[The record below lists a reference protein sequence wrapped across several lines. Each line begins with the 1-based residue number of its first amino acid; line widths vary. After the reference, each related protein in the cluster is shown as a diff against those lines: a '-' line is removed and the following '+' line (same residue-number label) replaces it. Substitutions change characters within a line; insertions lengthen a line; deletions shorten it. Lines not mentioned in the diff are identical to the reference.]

1 MIEVIKLTG
10 TIGAEI
16 KGVDLSTELPPETV
30 AAVKDALHDNY
41 VVFFRNQKPLSEE
54 EHMRAGRHF
63 GTLDLSEIQPDPA
76 ARREVLWM
84 ESNSAKGNG
93 AEYLHRDRTYLDA
106 PPMGSLLQCM
116 VKPDVG
122 GDTCWISSVAA
133 YEALSQPVRDLIDGL
148 SALHSIAPL
157 AARSQSMRDMLGD
170 KVHSFATAIHPL
182 VEVHPVS
189 GRKALNVNA
198 NWTTQ
203 IMGVSQEESRMLL
216 DFLLNH
222 VKRPEFQI
230 RFSWNVGDI
239 AFWDNRTTQH
249 CAIADYNSRRVM
261 KRVALVGHPP
271 KGPRD
276 AVTAGAH

>member
-16 KGVDLSTELPPETV
+16 KGVDLSTELPPPETV

-122 GDTCWISSVAA
+122 GDTCWASM
-133 YEALSQPVRDLIDGL
+133 YEAYDALSKPMQTLVDGL
-148 SALHSIAPL
+148 EALHTIAPL
-157 AARSQSMRDMLGD
+157 AGRFTLFDEAVDLFDRD
-170 KVHSFATAIHPL
+170 
-182 VEVHPVS
+182 
-189 GRKALNVNA
+189 R
-198 NWTTQ
+198 
-203 IMGVSQEESRMLL
+203 R
-216 DFLLNH
+216 
-222 VKRPEFQI
+222 
-230 RFSWNVGDI
+230 
-239 AFWDNRTTQH
+239 
-249 CAIADYNSRRVM
+249 RRV
-261 KRVALVGHPP
+261 LGTPE
-271 KGPRD
+271 
-276 AVTAGAH
+276 